1 MKLRKLTASL
11 AVAFSVA
18 GLTVLG
24 TAPAQAAPCGGTYS
38 LGVGGVGGGDSRYIG
53 AQQPVAYSAQPFAFS
68 IDQGVRELD
77 RLYRAQ
83 RAVCP
88 GQHVEVLGHSNGAAV
103 VSTWF
108 SQAFRP
114 NTNGVLLGNPKRV
127 GTGISQI
134 TGLPNGGT
142 NSNYRGAPVLDV
154 CQRRDPICNYPAG
167 PAGYFDGTHQRY
179 AFNPNAY
186 ADNSNG
192 NIFIG

>member
-1 MKLRKLTASL
+1 MRRFAAAI
-11 AVAFSVA
+11 AVACSAVGA
-18 GLTVLG
+18 VIVLPG
-24 TAPAQAAPCGGTYS
+24 VAQAAPCGGTYS

-53 AQQPVAYSAQPFAFS
+53 AQQPVGYSAQPFAFS
-68 IDQGVRELD
+68 IDEGVRELN
-77 RLYRAQ
+77 RLYNAQ
-83 RAVCP
+83 RAQCP
-88 GQHVEVLGHSNGAAV
+88 GQHIKVMGHSNGAAV

-114 NTNGVLLGNPKRV
+114 NTNGVLLGNPKRA
-127 GTGISQI
+127 GTGISAI

-154 CQRRDPICNYPAG
+154 CQRRDPICNYPSG

-186 ADNSNG
+186 TDNGNG
-192 NIFIG
+192 NIFTG